1 LKTLVLGI
9 GNTLLGDDGAGVLV
23 VRQAAKLINSP
34 DVCFKETGAAGLNL
48 LDLIIGFDR
57 LIVVDAVSADDR
69 DTGLILRTGPESF
82 SRSENA
88 ISMHSCGLNAALTL
102 AGKMYRDEVPRQ
114 VSIIGIGI
122 QQVDIV
128 TESLSP
134 EIEAALPQAVRAV
147 IEEIGSCPEKIFG

>member
-9 GNTLLGDDGAGVLV
+9 GNTILGDDGAGVLV
-23 VRQAAKLINSP
+23 VRQAASRIDNP

-57 LIVVDAVSADDR
+57 LIVVDAVLTDELH
-69 DTGLILRTGPESF
+69 TGRIFHILPETYNLTG
-82 SRSENA
+82 NA
-88 ISMHSCGLNAALTL
+88 ISAHSCGLNAALTL
-102 AGKMYRDEVPRQ
+102 AGKMYQTQVPRQ

-122 QQVDIV
+122 RQVEIV

-134 EIEAALPQAVRAV
+134 EVEAALPGAIQLLIKEISVS
-147 IEEIGSCPEKIFG
+147 EED